1 MDGAKALPHPA
12 CSADRG
18 VCQYFHQDRVAR
30 LVHHVCEHHEGVCA
44 LWSCIHSRRWFAL
57 TLGPCTQVA
66 LLDVLTLTR
75 TGCATPLT
83 FYDSLEITLAAF
95 VGGSL
100 IGFVGLVYM
109 DARTRR
115 KNREVHEA
123 AAAAMQRAMSSPAA
137 GRIALTATRSRS
149 TRGSRG
155 NALRLHPSRA
165 SSGSDAVAAGAGAG
179 TSAGGDGGNQ
189 GEAGAGAGARPV
201 KQRRGSVL
209 DTLMTAREMP
219 RSFKKMHWGQV
230 FKSLALF
237 WTLCYPGSYPI
248 VCRTLV
254 PYLTPCL
261 MTGTRH

>member
-1 MDGAKALPHPA
+1 MPHPA

-18 VCQYFHQDRVAR
+18 VCQYFHQDRVAG
-30 LVHHVCEHHEGVCA
+30 LVHHVCEHHEGVCG
-44 LWSCIHSRRWFAL
+44 LWSCAATAAGGLHSRS
-57 TLGPCTQVA
+57 GPCTQVA

-100 IGFVGLVYM
+100 IGFVGLIYM

-123 AAAAMQRAMSSPAA
+123 AAAAMQRAMSSPTA

-165 SSGSDAVAAGAGAG
+165 SSGSDAVAAGGGAGAG
-179 TSAGGDGGNQ
+179 TSAGGDGGKQ
-189 GEAGAGAGARPV
+189 AEAGAGAGTRPV

-248 VCRTLV
+248 VCRTRG

-261 MTGTRH
+261 TAGTRH